1 MYNTVRLEK
10 GLYNLSGKSF
20 IQALEEL
27 DPSENYKD
35 SALAGL
41 DAYERQLKRFDIKVS
56 GKNCDKIAKFFSTTE
71 SAVLFPEFVS
81 RAVKQGM
88 ADSILDKIVAV
99 KTVSSS
105 RIYRGFAVSDGTS
118 AYSTVTTQ
126 GNSLPVTSI
135 TEDSSDIV
143 LDKIGRLVSTSYE
156 ALMNQSIDAYAVTL
170 RAVGKKL
177 ANAIVGKAVTTLKT
191 GVTASSISG
200 SSLAYSDITAL
211 YGSFSDFGMDVLLAA
226 PSVAASILSMS
237 AMQDCTYD
245 ENGIVHFPFGTSMI
259 ASSQVAS
266 DTIIGIDSEYA
277 LELIS
282 NSDIVLETDK
292 LIDKQLDYVSVSI
305 CIGFKKLMADAV
317 KVLSLTKTS

>member
-1 MYNTVRLEK
+1 MYNTVKLEK

-35 SALAGL
+35 SALCGL
-41 DAYERQLKRFDIKVS
+41 DAYERQLKRFDIKVN
-56 GKNCDKIAKFFSTTE
+56 GRNCDKIAKFFSTTE

-99 KTVSSS
+99 KTICSS
-105 RIYRGFAVSDGTS
+105 RIYRGFTVSDGS
-118 AYSTVTTQ
+118 AAYSTVTTQ
-126 GNSLPVTSI
+126 GNALPSTSI
-135 TEDSSDIV
+135 TEDTSTIT
-143 LDKIGRLVSTSYE
+143 LDKIGRLISTSYE

-170 RAVGKKL
+170 RAIGKKL
-177 ANAIVGKAVTTLKT
+177 ANAIIGKAVSTLKADIT
-191 GVTASSISG
+191 PSSISG

-211 YGSFSDFGMDVLLAA
+211 YGSFSDFNMDVLLAS
-226 PSVAASILSMS
+226 PSVAASVLSMS

-245 ENGIVHFPFGTSMI
+245 KDGIVHFPFGTSMI
-259 ASSQVAS
+259 PSSQVS
-266 DTIIGIDSEYA
+266 NDTIIGIDSGYA

-305 CIGFKKLMADAV
+305 CIGFKKLMTNAV
-317 KVLSLTKTS
+317 KVLSLTKAG